1 MVFAGEGISFGVAR
15 MKASSRMFPCE
26 FYSRSIGTP
35 NLGVCCDSFYMGKW
49 ARLAALCL
57 VLVCFSG
64 CETYPGGDSY
74 PRSMRGQAMEV
85 NRVQILSVRPVVLRG
100 DSSLVGVGAGAVAGG
115 LAGSMIGHGKAS
127 GLAAVGGALAGGLV
141 GSAAERKITTRNG
154 VEIVVRMQSGREYM
168 VVQPDRGE
176 GFRPGEW
183 VRLMS
188 GGDRSIIS
196 R

>member
-1 MVFAGEGISFGVAR
+1 MFRWTFYSCSAGTLSLGVGCDLNYMGEGI
-15 MKASSRMFPCE
+15 
-26 FYSRSIGTP
+26 
-35 NLGVCCDSFYMGKW
+35 
-49 ARLAALCL
+49 RLAALCL
-57 VLVCFSG
+57 VLVSFPA

-85 NRVQILSVRPVVLRG
+85 NRVQVLSVRPVVLRG
-100 DSSLVGVGAGAVAGG
+100 DSSLVGVGAGALAGG

-188 GGDRSIIS
+188 GGERSIIS